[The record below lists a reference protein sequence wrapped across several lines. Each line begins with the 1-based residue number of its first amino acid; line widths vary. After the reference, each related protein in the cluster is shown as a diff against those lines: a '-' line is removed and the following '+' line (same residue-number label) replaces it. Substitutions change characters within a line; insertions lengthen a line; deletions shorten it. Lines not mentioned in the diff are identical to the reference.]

1 MAFKPPIALDPAP
14 LSSSSTSRA
23 VVVSSVRRAWP
34 LAGVAA
40 AMLVLA
46 GCGQGAG
53 GAGGGQMPPAPVG
66 VITAKTAA
74 VDVTTELPG
83 RLEAIRTAQVRARVT
98 GVVKRR
104 LFTEG
109 SLVKAGQSL
118 FEIDPVPYR
127 AALDSAQASQA
138 KAEAVLMQAQ
148 ATLERNR
155 PLAQA
160 KAISDQDWVSTQ
172 ASYKQAQADV
182 AAAKAAVVQAKL
194 NVDYAAVLS
203 PISGRI
209 GRAEVTEGA
218 LVSSGEAT
226 LLATVQQIDS
236 LYVNFTQSA
245 ADAMKLKRAVE
256 AGKFQKAGSAEVHVV
271 LDDGTVYPLAG
282 KLLFSDITVD
292 STSGQVTLRAEL
304 PNPKGELLPGLYVK
318 VRIATAKATDAI
330 LVPQQAVSRG
340 TTGDTVMVVT
350 PDKQVSVRP
359 VQLGGTQGSQWVVL
373 GGLQPGDQVVVDGF
387 QKIRPKTPVNPVP
400 WTPDGAAS
408 GPAAASAPASAA
420 SH

>member
-1 MAFKPPIALDPAP
+1 MALKPQTALDPAP
-14 LSSSSTSRA
+14 LSSSA
-23 VVVSSVRRAWP
+23 AQVRRVPGWP
-34 LAGVAA
+34 LLGMAAVALA
-40 AMLVLA
+40 VLA

-53 GAGGGQMPPAPVG
+53 GGQGGQMPPAPVG
-66 VITAKTAA
+66 VITAKTTT
-74 VDVTTELPG
+74 VDVSTELPG

-109 SLVKAGQSL
+109 SVVKAGQSL

-127 AALDSAQASQA
+127 AALDSALATES

-172 ASYKQAQADV
+172 ASFKQAQADV

-194 NVDYAAVLS
+194 NVDYTAVLS

-226 LLATVQQIDS
+226 LLATVQQIDK

-271 LDDGTVYPLAG
+271 LDDGSVYPLAG
-282 KLLFSDITVD
+282 QLLFSDITVD

-318 VRIATAKATDAI
+318 VSVATARATDAI
-330 LVPQQAVSRG
+330 LLPQQAVSRG
-340 TTGDTVMVVT
+340 TNGDTVMVVT

-359 VQLGGTQGSQWVVL
+359 VQLGGTHGNDWVVL
-373 GGLQPGDQVVVDGF
+373 GGLQPGDQVIVDGF
-387 QKIRPKTPVNPVP
+387 QKIRPKATVNPVP

-408 GPAAASAPASAA
+408 APAAAAPASAA

>member
-1 MAFKPPIALDPAP
+1 MALKPQTALDPAP
-14 LSSSSTSRA
+14 LSSSAARL
-23 VVVSSVRRAWP
+23 RRVPAWP
-34 LAGVAA
+34 LAGLAA
-40 AMLVLA
+40 LTLA
-46 GCGQGAG
+46 ALSGCGQGAG
-53 GAGGGQMPPAPVG
+53 GPQGGQMPPAPVG
-66 VITAKTAA
+66 VITAKTSS

-109 SLVKAGQSL
+109 SVVKAGQSL

-127 AALDSAQASQA
+127 AALDSALATEA

-148 ATLERNR
+148 ATLDRNR

-172 ASYKQAQADV
+172 AAFKQAQADV

-209 GRAEVTEGA
+209 GRAAVTEGA
-218 LVSSGEAT
+218 LVSAGEAT
-226 LLATVQQIDS
+226 LLATVQQIDK
-236 LYVNFTQSA
+236 LYVNFTESA
-245 ADAMKLKRAVE
+245 ADVLKLKRAVE

-282 KLLFSDITVD
+282 QLLFSDITVD

-318 VRIATAKATDAI
+318 VRIATARATDAI

-340 TTGDTVMVVT
+340 TAGDTVMIVT

-359 VQLGGTQGSQWVVL
+359 VQLGGTHGSDWVVL
-373 GGLQPGDQVVVDGF
+373 GGLQPGDQVIVDGF
-387 QKIRPKTPVNPVP
+387 QKIRPKAAVNPVP
-400 WTPDGAAS
+400 WTPAGPAS
-408 GPAAASAPASAA
+408 APAAAAPASAA